1 MKLSISTA
9 ISTRPLTVEALSSM
23 CRLSKLRRQ
32 SILLAGLLTHTSMGI
47 WAAGIP
53 GTQLEEVTVLGR
65 ESNLKG
71 AALSASVGTVTQ
83 EQLEHRPLLRPAEVM
98 ETVPGLVVTQHSGD
112 GKANQYFL
120 RGFNLDHGTDFASY
134 VDGMPVNMVTHGH
147 GQGYTDLNF
156 LIPELIDSLVYKKG
170 PYYAEEGDFS
180 SAGTGRIALIDR
192 LDHNTFSATVG
203 PDNYRRLL
211 QTGQWQTATGRFL
224 GAAEIQR
231 TDGPW
236 DLEQDL
242 KRDNLVLRYAGDP
255 VAQNFLGLK
264 NAQTSVTLMA
274 YQAEWTATD
283 QIPERL
289 VKDGTIDRFGY
300 VSDTSGGETHRYSL
314 SLSTQGQWNDADV
327 VARAYVIDYE
337 LRLTSNPTYFVGDTV
352 AGDEFTQID
361 ERRIWGGDLQ
371 WQQVLQDWGELSLG
385 THIRYDDI
393 DDVGVGPS
401 QNGHNTSFAARNS
414 VEELALG
421 AYASLITPW
430 TKWLSSSVGVRYDRI
445 AVDVRARQA
454 DQNQGD
460 DSDQLVSP
468 KFSLQFGPWKDTELF
483 VNYGHSFH
491 SNDARGVVADT
502 GAVPLFAESQGAEIG
517 FRSAFIQN
525 MQISFALFSL
535 DLDSELVFVGDDGTT
550 EPRGETRREGWELG
564 IYYQPTDWLILDADV
579 TEADAEF
586 RDKVDGHTQ
595 QVPDA
600 VERVMSLGMT
610 VDMDNGW
617 HGGLRWRYLGGRALT
632 EDDSVRSDST
642 SMINLNLG
650 YQLSPQ
656 LSLGLE
662 VINLLDAEDND
673 ITYLYE
679 SRTQQELTV
688 GADPVLDQH
697 FHPVEPRTLRATVA
711 YQF

>member
-1 MKLSISTA
+1 MKLSLTRLAQTA
-9 ISTRPLTVEALSSM
+9 TI
-23 CRLSKLRRQ
+23 
-32 SILLAGLLTHTSMGI
+32 AGLCASTGVPVI
-47 WAAGIP
+47 AAGIP

-65 ESNLKG
+65 ESALKG
-71 AALSASVGTVTQ
+71 TALSASVGTVTE
-83 EQLEHRPLLRPAEVM
+83 EQLRHRPLLRPAEVM

-170 PYYAEEGDFS
+170 PYYAQEGDFS
-180 SAGTGRIALIDR
+180 SAGSGRIALKNQ
-192 LDHNTFSATVG
+192 LDHNTFRATVG

-211 QTGQWQTATGRFL
+211 QTGQWQTESGRFL

-242 KRDNLVLRYAGDP
+242 KRDNVVLRYAGDP
-255 VAQNFLGLK
+255 VAENFLGLT
-264 NAQTSVTLMA
+264 NAQTTLTLMA

-300 VSDTSGGETHRYSL
+300 VSDTSGGDTHRYSV
-314 SLSTQGQWNDADV
+314 SLSTEGQWRNADV
-327 VARAYVIDYE
+327 LARAYVIDYE
-337 LRLTSNPTYFVGDTV
+337 LRLTSNPTYYVGDTV

-371 WQQVLQDWGELSLG
+371 WQQAPQPWGELSLG
-385 THIRYDDI
+385 AHIRYDDI

-401 QNGHNTSFAARNS
+401 QKGHNTSFAARNS

-421 AYASLITPW
+421 AYASLTTPW
-430 TKWLSSSVGVRYDRI
+430 TDWFSSSVGLRYDRI
-445 AVDVRARQA
+445 AVDVEARQA
-454 DQNQGD
+454 GQNQGD

-468 KFSLQFGPWKDTELF
+468 KLSLQFGPWQDTELF

-491 SNDARGVVADT
+491 SNDARGVVAATD
-502 GAVPLFAESQGAEIG
+502 AVPLFAESKGAEIG
-517 FRSAFIQN
+517 FRSALIEGVQL
-525 MQISFALFSL
+525 SFALFTL
-535 DLDSELVFVGDDGTT
+535 DLDSELIFVGDDGTT

-564 IYYQPTDWLILDADV
+564 VFYQPTDWLIIDADI

-586 RDKVDGHTQ
+586 KDKVDGQTQ

-610 VDMDNGW
+610 VDMNNGW

-642 SMINLNLG
+642 SMVNLNLG
-650 YQLSPQ
+650 YQVSTQ
-656 LSLGLE
+656 LSVGLE

-673 ITYLYE
+673 ITYLFE
-679 SRTQQELTV
+679 SRTQQELSA
-688 GADPVLDQH
+688 GADPILDKH